1 MRCCEFIQST
11 QFSVVVGINKIHIFD
26 QVFFLLA
33 IVLMITAKMCF
44 CCFHGSHCYG
54 NKFLHRETNHNH
66 EAYSL
71 KRGVKWIKTTKK
83 LFVKVY
89 LLPIAEDSDL
99 KNGVRMEQTLN
110 FWSFTTN
117 CNAPGRI

>member
-1 MRCCEFIQST
+1 M
-11 QFSVVVGINKIHIFD
+11 VVGINKIHIFD

-33 IVLMITAKMCF
+33 IVL
-44 CCFHGSHCYG
+44 
-54 NKFLHRETNHNH
+54 KFLHRETNHNH